1 MYKDKY
7 LFYKIYVSV
16 MYVCVHE
23 HICMYVMVHVYFLLL
38 AQYRK
43 DRGIYL
49 LFLNVIKYPKLCE
62 GYIYTGKL
70 LSTCQKVILQDKM
83 MSNAIYILCVSL

>member
-23 HICMYVMVHVYFLLL
+23 HICMYVMVHVYFLLWSHSEL
-38 AQYRK
+38 
-43 DRGIYL
+43 GIYC
-49 LFLNVIKYPKLCE
+49 FI
-62 GYIYTGKL
+62 
-70 LSTCQKVILQDKM
+70 
-83 MSNAIYILCVSL
+83 A